1 MCITGFTIIKNAVKY
16 DYPAVASIK
25 SVLPLVNEMI
35 VLVGDCDDDTEA
47 LIRSINSPKIKIHH
61 SVWDPQLKKGGE
73 VLAAETNKAFD
84 LVPETGT
91 WALYIQADEVI
102 HEQYHE
108 TILAAA
114 EKYKNDQR
122 VEGLLFEYTH
132 FYGSYD
138 YVGDSR
144 RWYKNEIRMVRND
157 KRIRSYRDAQ
167 GFRKEGRKL
176 QVKRTGAKVYHYG
189 WVRHPHA
196 QLEKLANF
204 YTYWDGPE
212 AQKRSV
218 EENELFDYLN
228 NADSL
233 QKFTGTHPEVM
244 LQRIAEKNWHME
256 PGRQRRKMSFKDHLL
271 YRIEK
276 WTGKRLFDY
285 KNYRIV

>member
-73 VLAAETNKAFD
+73 VLAVETNKAFD
-84 LVPETGT
+84 LVPETAT

-212 AQKRSV
+212 ARKRSV

-244 LQRIAEKNWHME
+244 RQRIAEKNWHME